1 MIGGRRDA
9 DGGATD
15 LPLAMNAD
23 RRVGGVEDVDQHE
36 GRLERAVCAA
46 QHDIDR
52 IVTRGVQCHDLRR
65 GLTRKRIVEPARH
78 EDDAALEELL
88 LQPARCGRHHTG
100 QYIEARQ
107 RGNAPARPDS
117 RCTRVREC
125 RNRLPITT
133 AKRTRK
139 AISVGHV
146 ACCQRTATDTAL
158 LYRARKTPYLPP
170 KKGTEMIRSILALAN
185 VLTSR
190 G

>member
-15 LPLAMNAD
+15 LPLAMNAH

-100 QYIEARQ
+100 RYLERGSAAMLRLAPIRDATAYGNVATLYIP
-107 RGNAPARPDS
+107 RGRK
-117 RCTRVREC
+117 
-125 RNRLPITT
+125 T
-133 AKRTRK
+133 ALQ

-146 ACCQRTATDTAL
+146 AC
-158 LYRARKTPYLPP
+158 
-170 KKGTEMIRSILALAN
+170 SN
-185 VLTSR
+185 
-190 G
+190 